1 MSQPYEE
8 QNMQADEA
16 LVPPLSDRSFDS
28 PFDDGSNDNEVDEP
42 TLSQNERPSKF
53 KVIVVVLVGLILIGS
68 IVWGSWFAYERI
80 FAKPDQI
87 STSDSHTLDLT
98 PTASTVELDANS
110 KEAVIY
116 PIEGEAEAQ
125 AQSESLIG
133 KYQLEPDSS
142 NVQENDS
149 PDELSK
155 LNESLDKLAQDIN
168 ALTELNKQLLSAN
181 QELFTLVQQ
190 QGQSQTIDIMSVKE
204 SLDGVIVSSEQI
216 AKSISSGNVTS
227 KKAVSSTPAKQS
239 ESSSE
244 QPSFRVVEPSIWGD
258 SVKFG
263 IEQSNG
269 FYRTVERGDVVEG
282 WQLISFDLKR
292 KTVRFKKNGVEH
304 EMHYA

>member
-8 QNMQADEA
+8 QDMQADEA

-28 PFDDGSNDNEVDEP
+28 PFDDDSNDNEFDEP

-53 KVIVVVLVGLILIGS
+53 KVIVVVLVGLIIIGS

-87 STSDSHTLDLT
+87 STSYSPTLNLT
-98 PTASTVELDANS
+98 PAAATVELDADS
-110 KEAVIY
+110 KEEAIY
-116 PIEGEAEAQ
+116 PIEGETDQ
-125 AQSESLIG
+125 TESFIG
-133 KYQLEPDSS
+133 KDQTVHSSS
-142 NVQENDS
+142 NVQKNDS
-149 PDELSK
+149 SDELSK
-155 LNESLDKLAQDIN
+155 LNYSLDKLAQDIN

-190 QGQSQTIDIMSVKE
+190 QGQTQTIDFMSVKE

-216 AKSISSGNVTS
+216 AKSISLGNVTP

-239 ESSSE
+239 ELSSE

-269 FYRTVERGDVVEG
+269 FYRTVERGDEVEG

>member
-8 QNMQADEA
+8 QDMQAMQADEA

-28 PFDDGSNDNEVDEP
+28 PFDDDSNDNEFDEP

-53 KVIVVVLVGLILIGS
+53 KVIVVVLVGLIIIGS

-87 STSDSHTLDLT
+87 STSYSPTLNLT
-98 PTASTVELDANS
+98 PAAATVELDADS
-110 KEAVIY
+110 KEEAIY
-116 PIEGEAEAQ
+116 PIEGESDQ
-125 AQSESLIG
+125 TESFIG
-133 KYQLEPDSS
+133 KDQIVHSSS
-142 NVQENDS
+142 NVQKNDS
-149 PDELSK
+149 SDELSK
-155 LNESLDKLAQDIN
+155 LNYSLDKLAQDIN

-190 QGQSQTIDIMSVKE
+190 QGQTQTIDFMSVKE

-216 AKSISSGNVTS
+216 AKSISLGNVTP

-239 ESSSE
+239 ELSSE

-269 FYRTVERGDVVEG
+269 FYRTVERGDEVEG